1 MTGPWQSGLCSSL
14 GRTAGDIGDVGPM
27 SSVFVLLLFIYLVVI
42 MEGKASTSD
51 CIIFINRIKL
61 QKVLDLL

>member
-1 MTGPWQSGLCSSL
+1 MTRSLQSGLCSSL

-27 SSVFVLLLFIYLVVI
+27 SGVFVLLPFIYFLVI
-42 MEGKASTSD
+42 MEGKASIGD
-51 CIIFINRIKL
+51 CVIFINRIKL